1 MSFGWN
7 LSEVDS
13 VESVCSGAHHAAPY
27 LDLLLNLED
36 EIITK

>member
-13 VESVCSGAHHAAPY
+13 VESVCSGAHHPAPY
-27 LDLLLNLED
+27 LDPLLNSED
-36 EIITK
+36 AIITE